1 MWQEVER
8 RGEKVFHKSR
18 CCFRNKRSSL
28 SPASRCV
35 MLPGRYPDCS
45 EGIVYFVKKKKKP
58 TGNCLFMF
66 CFVFFRFIFRQRGM
80 TGNLN
85 TIEKKPV
92 VVKLSTLVS
101 FFRAQ
106 SSSSSP
112 CVCVCALRNV
122 NSTRGRP
129 FDTHR
134 ARTGQM
140 FPLQLS
146 IHFFLAFH
154 IRARLCCVCAR
165 LGRRRCALF
174 SSSADLLRT
183 RAAEWAN
190 KLTRAPLHHI
200 LHLMVLI
207 TKGSTRLETESI
219 WRRLVWEISISHGNT
234 KLANNRP
241 KRKFNELHF
250 QTIFLLSWWN
260 GASWRLGINGRALA
274 TKVTNQWTGVTPS
287 TPKLI
292 DSARKRE
299 REHEFMC
306 QVCFP
311 QFSKKKE
318 KKFPNSSGKSV
329 KVDALAFESNAR

>member
-112 CVCVCALRNV
+112 CVCAPFEMSTVHEADR
-122 NSTRGRP
+122 STRTGRGRGRC
-129 FDTHR
+129 F
-134 ARTGQM
+134 
-140 FPLQLS
+140 
-146 IHFFLAFH
+146 HFNY
-154 IRARLCCVCAR
+154 R
-165 LGRRRCALF
+165 
-174 SSSADLLRT
+174 
-183 RAAEWAN
+183 
-190 KLTRAPLHHI
+190 
-200 LHLMVLI
+200 
-207 TKGSTRLETESI
+207 
-219 WRRLVWEISISHGNT
+219 SIS
-234 KLANNRP
+234 
-241 KRKFNELHF
+241 
-250 QTIFLLSWWN
+250 S
-260 GASWRLGINGRALA
+260 
-274 TKVTNQWTGVTPS
+274 
-287 TPKLI
+287 
-292 DSARKRE
+292 
-299 REHEFMC
+299 
-306 QVCFP
+306 
-311 QFSKKKE
+311 
-318 KKFPNSSGKSV
+318 
-329 KVDALAFESNAR
+329 